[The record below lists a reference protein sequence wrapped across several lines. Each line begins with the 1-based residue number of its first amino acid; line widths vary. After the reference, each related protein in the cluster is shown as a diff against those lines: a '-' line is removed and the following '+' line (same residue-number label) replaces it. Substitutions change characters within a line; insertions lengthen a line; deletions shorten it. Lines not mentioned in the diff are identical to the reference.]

1 MRRRRRDIDGMKT
14 TLIYSTN
21 EIVKVSIPTL
31 AITLLNVLLRSMTID
46 IIIPAIDKRKNPILK
61 PSKAR
66 WFVLASIACPA
77 AKYRSFC
84 ASVVAAAYWLL
95 RESIENGLFVARK
108 TATPVIARIKASVIQ
123 LSLARLMAT

>member
-1 MRRRRRDIDGMKT
+1 MQLITCRYLGTDNILKCYLYCSNLSNLLAINTSHIGISKPEETAIMRRRRRDIDGMKT

-61 PSKAR
+61 PSKA
-66 WFVLASIACPA
+66 
-77 AKYRSFC
+77 
-84 ASVVAAAYWLL
+84 
-95 RESIENGLFVARK
+95 
-108 TATPVIARIKASVIQ
+108 
-123 LSLARLMAT
+123 SLY